1 MLLRIN
7 KKTTTIIDAM
17 NALVTVIDDF
27 EVVENARAR
36 TPRAVTSNKP
46 IVDSAME

>member
-1 MLLRIN
+1 MMN

-36 TPRAVTSNKP
+36 TPSAVTSNKP
-46 IVDSAME
+46 IRDSEME